1 MAPEFGIA
9 PEETDMQMNLEYNM
23 SKLTMFGTLAAI
35 IAFIVLVIQAILEIA
50 GSEEKEYDLDFACQL
65 IDAPIITMVLINLLN
80 SSGVP
85 LVILTSLAYAQSKIL
100 QNSCLIKNVQTFE
113 KAAYCSEYLCD
124 KTGHLT

>member
-100 QNSCLIKNVQTFE
+100 QNSCYI
-113 KAAYCSEYLCD
+113 
-124 KTGHLT
+124 

>member
-1 MAPEFGIA
+1 MAPIDGIA
-9 PEETDMQMNLEYNM
+9 PEVTPLQLSLEQTM

-50 GSEEKEYDLDFACQL
+50 GSEEKKYDLDFACQL
-65 IDAPIITMVLINLLN
+65 IDAPIIAIVLINLLN

-100 QNSCLIKNVQTFE
+100 QNSCYI
-113 KAAYCSEYLCD
+113 
-124 KTGHLT
+124 

>member
-85 LVILTSLAYAQSKIL
+85 LVVLASLAYAQSKIL
-100 QNSCLIKNVQTFE
+100 QNSCYI
-113 KAAYCSEYLCD
+113 
-124 KTGHLT
+124 